1 MRPRISPLLNLLF
14 VISIGAML
22 LVPAAGL
29 VINTARAPAAL
40 LALLPD
46 AYTAESIAALPK
58 ALDQHIAASYGTRDE
73 MILADAAIKAALGGE
88 SRRVA
93 FGTDGFLFLKD
104 DDVFSQV
111 TGQRLDRARLGTLV
125 ELATALNAE
134 YGRDGRR
141 FIALVAPNKETIYRR
156 YLPVWARSEPAVTE
170 RSELIGMLRARDVA
184 AVDPTAAL
192 SARADTDPVYWR
204 GDTHWTQAGMLI
216 AFDEL
221 VHALGMPGQA
231 IGVDTVFRGQ
241 MAVKRAGDLARI
253 AGLGDSRPEVAPNRI
268 GGDPFSEEGM
278 SRTDLFPGQKFGGHR
293 LYHNPPRAGAAG
305 PRVLVL
311 GDSFTVRGFGP
322 LFMRFAG
329 EYMWLHH
336 RLGQFDH
343 ALVAEFNPDIVV
355 LETVERHITS
365 FREGEGN

>member
-1 MRPRISPLLNLLF
+1 MRPRIAPLLNLLF

-29 VINTARAPAAL
+29 VVNTMRAPAAL
-40 LALLPD
+40 LALLARD
-46 AYTAESIAALPK
+46 MSAEELMTLPK
-58 ALDQHIAASYGTRDE
+58 ALDRHIAAGYGMRGNL
-73 MILADAAIKAALGGE
+73 ILADAAVKAALGGE

-111 TGQRLDRARLGTLV
+111 TGQRLDRAKLERFADVAAGLEDALGGDRRRLV
-125 ELATALNAE
+125 V
-134 YGRDGRR
+134 
-141 FIALVAPNKETIYRR
+141 LVAPNKHTIYRR
-156 YLPVWARSEPAVTE
+156 NLPVWARSEPAVTE
-170 RSELIGMLRARDVA
+170 RSELVDMLRARGIA

-192 SARADTDPVYWR
+192 AARAETDPVYWR

-221 VHALGMPGQA
+221 VRALGMPEQA
-231 IGVDTVFRGQ
+231 IGVDTVFDGQ
-241 MAVKRAGDLARI
+241 TDVDRPGDLVRI
-253 AGLGDSRPEVAPNRI
+253 AGLGEAWPETAPRLV
-268 GGDPFSEEGM
+268 GPDPFSEKGLV
-278 SRTDLFPGQKFGGHR
+278 RDDLLPAETSGGYR
-293 LYHNPPRAGAAG
+293 LRHEHPAAAGDG

-311 GDSFTVRGFGP
+311 GDSFTIGGFGP
-322 LFMRFAG
+322 LLMRFAG

-336 RLGQFDH
+336 GFGGFDR
-343 ALVAEFNPDIVV
+343 ALAAGFDPDIVV
-355 LETVERHITS
+355 LAVAERLAVS